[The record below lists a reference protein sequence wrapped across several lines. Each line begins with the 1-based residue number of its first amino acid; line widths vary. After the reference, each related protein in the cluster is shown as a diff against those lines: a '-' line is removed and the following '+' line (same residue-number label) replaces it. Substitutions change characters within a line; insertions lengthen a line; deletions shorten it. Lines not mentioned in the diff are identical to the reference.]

1 MRAALA
7 VLWLVACG
15 GTDPATAPPATPS
28 PATPPPAIPEP
39 AAPAV
44 PTDDPSF
51 YACTGTDPLE
61 CVIVTGA
68 CGATIA
74 VNRAHSAEVT
84 AIQSDLA
91 TRARCA
97 PPPTSV
103 PPIPM
108 RGECQEGRCVAVP
121 DMMADS

>member
-1 MRAALA
+1 MGKPSTRLPSTCSSASGGRLVRREFLKQNADGFHDYLIDGRA
-7 VLWLVACG
+7 
-15 GTDPATAPPATPS
+15 T
-28 PATPPPAIPEP
+28 
-39 AAPAV
+39 
-44 PTDDPSF
+44 
-51 YACTGTDPLE
+51 
-61 CVIVTGA
+61 
-68 CGATIA
+68 A

>member
-1 MRAALA
+1 MRAVLAAL
-7 VLWLVACG
+7 LLVACG
-15 GTDPATAPPATPS
+15 GTE
-28 PATPPPAIPEP
+28 PATPPPATPPPSTPPATPEP

-51 YACTGTDPLE
+51 YACTGTEAME

-84 AIQSDLA
+84 AIQNDLA
-91 TRARCA
+91 TRARCM